1 MKRITTFITIAII
14 FLVSCQ
20 TDKYKLSVKKDSNGF
35 SYSTV
40 TNDPFKA
47 RVYTLGNG
55 MTVYLSRNTDQPRI
69 SALIGVKAGSAY
81 EDPTATGLA
90 HYLEHMMFKGTS
102 KIGAMNWDAEKVLL
116 DQISDL
122 FEEHRN
128 TEDAAAKRA
137 IYKKIDSLSYIAAG
151 YVATNELDKI
161 YTAIGDNMLNAGTSY
176 ESTVY
181 MCEVPKNEIEK
192 WAKIESERF
201 SDIVLRLFHTELET
215 VYEEFNMYQ
224 DMDGTRANNVLM
236 KSLFP
241 SHPYGRDVI
250 GLPEHLKNP
259 SMVEIRKFIDNYYVP
274 NNIAI
279 SLSGD
284 FEFDAIITLIN
295 DYFGSWE
302 KSEVRKPER
311 PVETPITGIV
321 RGEVTGPEEEFVS
334 IAWRTGGTGTND
346 ELLGT
351 VISSLLFNRQAG
363 LMDINLNQA
372 QKVKNSNASAYFL
385 KDYGIFGLDGYPRQ
399 GQTLEEVES
408 LMLEQLAMIKRGEF
422 EDWMLEAI
430 INNAK
435 LSYMRQ
441 LERSFSRAY
450 MMINSFIN
458 ETPYNEFVSFTDK
471 LATVTK
477 KQVVEYA
484 NSSLADN
491 YVVLY
496 KRMGSNSGLVKVEK
510 PEITAVNINR
520 DQESEFARN
529 LLAEKSEPIEPQ
541 FVNFETAL
549 AKEKLA
555 EGVEYFHAG
564 NDVNGLFS
572 LTYLFEAGKDHD
584 LKLPVAFS
592 YGSLLGTGTMTSEEL
607 KKELYR
613 YGLTLSMSSGDRQS
627 TVTISGLDEN
637 LSKGVEILEQVLADI
652 KPDQEV
658 LNAYIGKLLK
668 EREDSKKNTS
678 SIRSALE
685 NYSLFGK
692 DSPIRY
698 QILEAELKEL
708 KADELTD
715 MIKGITT
722 WPHLISY
729 YGPSQQDAVI
739 SLLPDYH
746 KKSVTQPALPEMVT
760 RTSVINTKPVVYVV
774 DFEIS
779 QANISITANCEPFSS
794 TLVPNMQVFNNFFSQ
809 VVFQEI
815 REAKGLAYTATASM
829 RLPAYADQMIRY
841 SAFMSTQAD
850 KLGLAIDGMTTLM
863 SKMPGDEKSFR
874 LSCEGLMNNIATQRI
889 TGRSLFNTWYSYKL
903 QGVGHDIRKDVYER
917 ASSINFTDMEG
928 FFGNYI
934 SNRYYSFLIV
944 GDKKALDFSVL
955 NKIGEV
961 KILPLEEIFGY

>member
-1 MKRITTFITIAII
+1 MKRVITLIAIAMI
-14 FLVSCQ
+14 VLVSCQ
-20 TDKYKLSVKKDSNGF
+20 TEKYKLSVNNDSNGF
-35 SYSTV
+35 SYSAV

-47 RVYTLGNG
+47 RVYTLDNG
-55 MTVYLSRNTDQPRI
+55 LTVYLSRNTDQPRI

-102 KIGAMNWDAEKVLL
+102 KIGAMNWEAESVLL

-128 TEDAAAKRA
+128 AVDAEAKRA

-224 DMDGTRANNVLM
+224 DMDGTRANNMLM

-284 FEFDAIITLIN
+284 FEFDAIIKLVN

-302 KSEVRKPER
+302 KSEVAKPER
-311 PVETPITGIV
+311 PVETPITEIV

-351 VISSLLFNRQAG
+351 VLSSLLFNRQAG

-372 QKVKNSNASAYFL
+372 QKVKNSSASAYFL

-399 GQTLEEVES
+399 GQTLEEVEN
-408 LMLEQLAMIKRGEF
+408 LMLGQLEMIKRGEF
-422 EDWMLEAI
+422 EEWMLEAI

-458 ETPYNEFVSFTDK
+458 ETPFNEFVSFTDK

-477 KQVVEYA
+477 EQVVDFA
-484 NSSLADN
+484 NTALADN
-491 YVVLY
+491 YAVLY

-529 LLAEKSEPIEPQ
+529 LLAEKAEPIEPM
-541 FVNFETAL
+541 FVDFESAL
-549 AKEKLA
+549 VREKLG

-592 YGSLLGTGTMTSEEL
+592 YASLLGTGTMTPEEL

-613 YGLTLSMSSGDRQS
+613 YGLTLSMSAGDRQS

-637 LSKGVEILEQVLADI
+637 LSKAIEILEQVIADV

-658 LNAYIGKLLK
+658 LNAYIGKMLK
-668 EREDSKKNTS
+668 ERDDAKKTTS

-685 NYSLFGK
+685 SYSLFGK
-692 DSPIRY
+692 DSPSLY
-698 QILEAELKEL
+698 QIPEDELKGL

-715 MIKGITT
+715 LVKSIAS
-722 WPHLISY
+722 WPHMISY
-729 YGPSQQDAVI
+729 YGPSPSNVVTG
-739 SLLPDYH
+739 LLPEHH
-746 KKSVTQPALPEMVT
+746 KATDARPEIPKMVS
-760 RTSVINTKPVVYVV
+760 RTPVINAKPVVYVV

-779 QANISITANCEPFSS
+779 QANISITGNCEPFSS
-794 TLVPNMQVFNNFFSQ
+794 ALVPDMQVFNNFFSQ

-829 RLPAYADQMIRY
+829 RLPSYADQMIRY

-889 TGRSLFNTWYSYKL
+889 TNRSLFNTWYSYKQ
-903 QGVGHDIRKDVYER
+903 QGIGYDIRRDVFDR
-917 ASSINFTDMEG
+917 ASSITLSDMDD
-928 FFGNYI
+928 FFGKYI
-934 SNRYYSFLIV
+934 SNRNYSFLIV
-944 GDKKALDFSVL
+944 GDRKALDFKVL

-961 KILPLEEIFGY
+961 RVLPLEEIFGY

>member
-1 MKRITTFITIAII
+1 MKRIITFIAIALMA
-14 FLVSCQ
+14 LVSCQ
-20 TDKYKLSVKKDSNGF
+20 TEKYKLSVNKDSNGF

-40 TNDPFKA
+40 ANDPFKA
-47 RVYTLGNG
+47 RVYTLDNG

-102 KIGAMNWDAEKVLL
+102 KIGAMNWEAESVLL
-116 DQISDL
+116 DHISDL
-122 FEEHRN
+122 FEQHRD
-128 TEDAAAKRA
+128 TDDSATKRA

-151 YVATNELDKI
+151 YVATNELDKL
-161 YTAIGDNMLNAGTSY
+161 YSAIGDNMLNAGTSY

-181 MCEVPKNEIEK
+181 MCEVPKNEIGK

-224 DMDGTRANNVLM
+224 DMDGTRANNMLM

-241 SHPYGRDVI
+241 SHPYGRDII

-284 FEFDAIITLIN
+284 FEFDAIIKLIS
-295 DYFGSWE
+295 DHFGSWE
-302 KSEVRKPER
+302 KSEVVKPER
-311 PVETPITGIV
+311 PVETPITRIV
-321 RGEVTGPEEEFVS
+321 KGEVTGPEEEFVS
-334 IAWRTGGTGTND
+334 LAWRTGGTGTND

-408 LMLEQLAMIKRGEF
+408 LMLEQLEMIKRGEF
-422 EDWMLEAI
+422 EEWMLEAI

-435 LSYMRQ
+435 LNYMRQ
-441 LERSFSRAY
+441 IERSFSRAY
-450 MMINSFIN
+450 MMMNSFIN
-458 ETPYNEFVSFTDK
+458 ETPFNEFVSFTDK

-477 KQVVEYA
+477 EQVVDFA
-484 NSSLADN
+484 NKTLAEN

-496 KRMGSNSGLVKVEK
+496 KRMGSNSDLVKVEK

-520 DQESEFARN
+520 DQESEFARK
-529 LLAEKSEPIEPQ
+529 LLAEKSEPIEPL
-541 FVNFETAL
+541 FVDFESAL
-549 AKEKLA
+549 LREKLG

-572 LTYLFEAGKDHD
+572 LTYLFEAGKEHNI
-584 LKLPVAFS
+584 KLPVAFS
-592 YGSLLGTGTMTSEEL
+592 YSALLGTGTMTSEEL

-613 YGLTLSMSSGDRQS
+613 YGLTLSMSAGDRQS

-637 LSKGVEILEQVLADI
+637 LSKGIEILEQVLADV

-658 LNAYIGKLLK
+658 LDAYIGKVLK
-668 EREDSKKNTS
+668 EREDAKKNTS

-685 NYSLFGK
+685 SYSLFGK
-692 DSPIRY
+692 DSPLLY
-698 QILEAELKEL
+698 QIPEDDLKEL

-715 MIKGITT
+715 LVKSVSS

-729 YGPSQQDAVI
+729 YGPSKPDVVTG
-739 SLLPDYH
+739 LLPDH
-746 KKSVTQPALPEMVT
+746 HRASEARPEIPQMVN
-760 RTSVINTKPVVYVV
+760 RSPVINAKPLVYVV

-779 QANISITANCEPFSS
+779 QANISITGNCEPFSGD
-794 TLVPNMQVFNNFFSQ
+794 LVPDMQVFNNFFSQ

-829 RLPAYADQMIRY
+829 RLPSYADQMIRY

-874 LSCEGLMNNIATQRI
+874 LSCEGLMNNIATQRV
-889 TGRSLFNTWYSYKL
+889 TNRSLFNTWYSYRQ
-903 QGVGHDIRKDVYER
+903 QGIDYDIRRDVFDR
-917 ASSINFTDMEG
+917 ASSIRLSDMED
-928 FFGNYI
+928 FFGKYI
-934 SNRYYSFLIV
+934 SNRDYSFLIV
-944 GDKKALDFSVL
+944 GDRKALDFKVL
-955 NKIGEV
+955 NSIGEV
-961 KILPLEEIFGY
+961 KVLSLEDIFGY